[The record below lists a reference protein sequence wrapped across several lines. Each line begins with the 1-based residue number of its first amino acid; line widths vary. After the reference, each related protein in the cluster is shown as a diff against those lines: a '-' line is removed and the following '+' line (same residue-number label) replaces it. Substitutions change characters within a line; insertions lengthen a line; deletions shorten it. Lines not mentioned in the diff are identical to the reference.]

1 MVKIKQVAERAG
13 VSPTSVSHVLS
24 RKRQVSDEMRR
35 RVEAAV
41 ADLGYAPNPLA
52 QGLRTGKTESIAF
65 VLPDI
70 CNPNYSEMARAM
82 QEGLTRLGKDMLVY
96 NSDLPGQSD
105 AKSADESGHTILDRI
120 RAGRVDG
127 LMVAEAALQ
136 GAEMELPTLGCPC
149 IYIGDLPEP
158 WVDSVSTDQV
168 GNTRLVAQHLLEHGH
183 QRIAHVTGP
192 QHLRMSEPR
201 KVAFESALKEAGVL
215 VPEKLRFEG
224 TFLAESGRTAADWLV
239 EVMPSHNPTAIFVAG
254 SQMARGLMGRLYDLG
269 INVPG
274 DIAVATYDMDN
285 TLEDLRPRL
294 TSVGTEPS
302 QLAERALEM
311 LRERL
316 SGKVTGP
323 PRREIIPGR
332 LRLGQTT

>member
-1 MVKIKQVAERAG
+1 VVKIKQVAERAG

-24 RKRQVSDEMRR
+24 RKRQVSDELRR
-35 RVEAAV
+35 KVEAAI

-52 QGLRTGKTESIAF
+52 AGLRTGRTGSVAF

-70 CNPNYSEMARAM
+70 CNPNYSEMARAL
-82 QEGLTRLGKDMLVY
+82 QAGLTRSGEDMLVY

-105 AKSADESGHTILDRI
+105 AMAADETGRAILDRI

-127 LMVAEAALQ
+127 LIVAEAALQ
-136 GAEMELPTLGCPC
+136 GAERELRTLGCPC

-158 WVDSVSTDQV
+158 LVDSVSTDQAE
-168 GNTRLVAQHLLEHGH
+168 NTRIVAGRLIELGH
-183 QRIAHVTGP
+183 TRIAHVTGP
-192 QHLRMSEPR
+192 HHLRMSKPR
-201 KVAFESALKEAGVL
+201 KDAFESALTDAGC
-215 VPEKLRFEG
+215 PIIDELRFEG
-224 TFLAESGRTAADWLV
+224 SFLAESGRRAADWLV
-239 EVMPSHNPTAIFVAG
+239 DQMPRHQPTAIFVAG
-254 SQMARGLMGRLYDLG
+254 SQMARGMMGRLYDLG
-269 INVPG
+269 VSVPG
-274 DIAVATYDMDN
+274 DIAVATYDMHN

-316 SGKVTGP
+316 SGKETGP
-323 PRREIIPGR
+323 PRREVIPGR
-332 LRLGQTT
+332 LRVGQTT